1 MINRLMMKTY
11 MYFNKIKLL
20 HSIPGRIRLLVPGL
34 NMIPKEMKN
43 YENKL
48 TELIKLLN
56 GIECVEYSYI
66 TNKILIKYDA
76 SKLNEKIIMA
86 WLNTIFKTGMSYEK
100 KLKDKPVNEIEKEFD
115 LIYEELK
122 NRLNKIVPNTGG
134 LKK

>member
-76 SKLNEKIIMA
+76 SKLNEK
-86 WLNTIFKTGMSYEK
+86 
-100 KLKDKPVNEIEKEFD
+100 
-115 LIYEELK
+115 
-122 NRLNKIVPNTGG
+122 
-134 LKK
+134 

>member
-1 MINRLMMKTY
+1 MINRLMVKTY

-34 NMIPKEMKN
+34 NMIPKEMQN

-66 TNKILIKYDA
+66 TNKILIKYD
-76 SKLNEKIIMA
+76 SNKLNEKIIMA
-86 WLNTIFKTGMSYEK
+86 WLNSIFETGVSYEK
-100 KLKDKPVNEIEKEFD
+100 KFKDKPVNEIEKEFD
-115 LIYEELK
+115 LIYDELK
-122 NRLNKIVPNTGG
+122 NRLNKIVTNIGG